1 MDKRLH
7 SLTLLLAISM
17 AAVRSSMDG
26 IFSNPEIMEW
36 KQNLAVSER
45 SGKYSILSQAALKIP
60 HIDQAI
66 SFLFLV
72 RNKINFFFFYS
83 TADCFLSGERVKISE
98 SSEFHQWDTHEC
110 ATVEENICSNV
121 TFEGTYSTHPEW
133 FHLTFDD
140 GYEESYRYIDL
151 TACVDQGK

>member
-17 AAVRSSMDG
+17 AAARSSMDG

-60 HIDQAI
+60 QTLI

-72 RNKINFFFFYS
+72 RNKTNFIFFYS

-98 SSEFHQWDTHEC
+98 SSEFHKWDTHEC

>member
-45 SGKYSILSQAALKIP
+45 SGKYSILSQAALKIQRTL
-60 HIDQAI
+60 IFSLLRYLRYTLFSFTLQLTVSYQAKGSRYLQVVSTTNTKIHLNVLLWRTTSVAIQQNGLTSLLMMVIKMPI
-66 SFLFLV
+66 STL
-72 RNKINFFFFYS
+72 I
-83 TADCFLSGERVKISE
+83 
-98 SSEFHQWDTHEC
+98 
-110 ATVEENICSNV
+110 
-121 TFEGTYSTHPEW
+121 
-133 FHLTFDD
+133 
-140 GYEESYRYIDL
+140 
-151 TACVDQGK
+151 

>member
-60 HIDQAI
+60 QTLIFYFQLKIRQTLSSFTLQLTVSYQAKG
-66 SFLFLV
+66 SRYLKV
-72 RNKINFFFFYS
+72 VNSTNTKIHLNVLLWRRTS
-83 TADCFLSGERVKISE
+83 VSIQLEMVTSME
-98 SSEFHQWDTHEC
+98 T
-110 ATVEENICSNV
+110 SNG
-121 TFEGTYSTHPEW
+121 F
-133 FHLTFDD
+133 
-140 GYEESYRYIDL
+140 
-151 TACVDQGK
+151 A

>member
-1 MDKRLH
+1 MSYLLPSILKYILKRSRFFNNDRLSKKEGMDKRLH

-60 HIDQAI
+60 QT
-66 SFLFLV
+66 F
-72 RNKINFFFFYS
+72 
-83 TADCFLSGERVKISE
+83 CF
-98 SSEFHQWDTHEC
+98 
-110 ATVEENICSNV
+110 
-121 TFEGTYSTHPEW
+121 
-133 FHLTFDD
+133 
-140 GYEESYRYIDL
+140 
-151 TACVDQGK
+151 

>member
-60 HIDQAI
+60 QTLIFYFQLEIRQTLSSFTLQLTVSYQAKG
-66 SFLFLV
+66 SRYLKV
-72 RNKINFFFFYS
+72 VNSTNTKIHLNVLLLRRTS
-83 TADCFLSGERVKISE
+83 VSIQLEMVTSME
-98 SSEFHQWDTHEC
+98 T
-110 ATVEENICSNV
+110 SNG
-121 TFEGTYSTHPEW
+121 F
-133 FHLTFDD
+133 
-140 GYEESYRYIDL
+140 
-151 TACVDQGK
+151 A

>member
-1 MDKRLH
+1 MIGCLKSEGMDKRLH

-60 HIDQAI
+60 QTLI
-66 SFLFLV
+66 
-72 RNKINFFFFYS
+72 FFVFS
-83 TADCFLSGERVKISE
+83 
-98 SSEFHQWDTHEC
+98 
-110 ATVEENICSNV
+110 
-121 TFEGTYSTHPEW
+121 
-133 FHLTFDD
+133 
-140 GYEESYRYIDL
+140 
-151 TACVDQGK
+151 

>member
-1 MDKRLH
+1 M
-7 SLTLLLAISM
+7 
-17 AAVRSSMDG
+17 
-26 IFSNPEIMEW
+26 IFF
-36 KQNLAVSER
+36 
-45 SGKYSILSQAALKIP
+45 GY
-60 HIDQAI
+60 

-72 RNKINFFFFYS
+72 RYKTNFIFFYP

-98 SSEFHQWDTHEC
+98 SSEFHKWDTHEC

-133 FHLTFDD
+133 FPLTFDD